1 MLRKIKLP
9 YLLVTAL
16 FIVLG
21 VFAYIRGILFLDLMD
36 LKTVDV
42 RFQTRAKITPGPEVV
57 LAVIDEKSLAQE
69 GKWIWPRSIIADL
82 ISKLSDAG
90 SKVIGFDVGFLEPDD
105 PRLIPTIEGIQGQL
119 TNLNID
125 NDTIQNYLEMIKH
138 EADNDRLLADAIQ
151 NSKAKV
157 VLGYFFQTDEESL
170 ELVDE
175 DEYFQHQENI
185 RGSRHKFVRF
195 ASEEAQGVPFIE
207 ATVPQ
212 SNIQLISEASEYA
225 GCFNFFPD
233 WDGTVRRMPSVIR
246 FDEDLY
252 APLSLMAISAY
263 LDSPPSV
270 VVSDYGVMELNIGD
284 LYIPTDELGFILI
297 NYRGKEKT
305 FPHISV
311 TDILREEVPPE
322 MLKDKIVLVGATA
335 TGIYDM
341 RVTPFASVYPGLEI
355 HANVVDSILSQ
366 DFLFQPEWSAIFD
379 LTAIIVSGVFLGLVL
394 PMVGAIPGAVSAAV
408 VFFGYMFL
416 CQYLFSTQGW
426 ILNLVYPLSVIL
438 LLYLS
443 ITMYRYLV
451 ENKQKRFIKDAFST
465 YMAPS
470 VVKQLIDSG
479 QNLELGGEERE
490 ITAFFSDVQGFTSIS
505 EKLTPHELVEL
516 LNEYLTEMTD
526 IILEHEGTVDKF
538 EGDAIIAFFGAP
550 NILPNHA
557 ERASLTTIEMQKRLG
572 QLREKWEV
580 ENKPMLYM
588 RIGLCTGPAV
598 VGNMGSK
605 NRMDYTMMGDTV
617 NTAARL
623 EGVNKVYST
632 FSMIADETY
641 KAKGDRVATRELDSI
656 NVVGKAEPVTI
667 YQILGYPEDMDEK
680 ASETGK
686 YYTKGLAAYRDRRWD
701 EAISHF
707 EKALDITPD
716 DGPSRT
722 LQTRCQEYKEDPPP
736 EDWNGSYTM
745 KTK

>member
-1 MLRKIKLP
+1 MLKKIKLP
-9 YLLVTAL
+9 YLVITAL

-21 VFAYIRGILFLDLMD
+21 VFAYMRGILFLDLMD

-69 GKWIWPRSIIADL
+69 GKWIWPRSIIAEL
-82 ISKLSDAG
+82 ITKLSDAG
-90 SKVIGFDVGFLEPDD
+90 AKVIGFDVGFLEPDD

-119 TNLNID
+119 ANLKIE

-138 EADNDRLLADAIQ
+138 EADNDRLLAEAIQ
-151 NSKAKV
+151 ESKAKV
-157 VLGYFFQTDEESL
+157 VLGYFFQLDEESL

-175 DEYFQHQENI
+175 DEYLQHQENI
-185 RGSRHKFVRF
+185 RGSRHKSVRF
-195 ASEEAQGVPFIE
+195 TSEEAQQVPFIE

-212 SNIQLISEASEYA
+212 SNIKLISEAAQYA

-252 APLSLMAISAY
+252 APLALMAISAY

-270 VVSDYGVMELNIGD
+270 TVSDYGVTELQIGD

-297 NYRGKEKT
+297 NYRGGEKT

-366 DFLFQPEWSAIFD
+366 DFLFQPEWSGIFD

-394 PMVGAIPGAVSAAV
+394 PMVGAIPGAVSAAA
-408 VFFGYMFL
+408 VFFGYMLL

-426 ILNLVYPLSVIL
+426 ILNLVYPLSVML

-465 YMAPS
+465 YLAPS

-479 QNLELGGEERE
+479 QNLVLGGEERE

-516 LNEYLTEMTD
+516 LNEFLTEMTD
-526 IILEHEGTVDKF
+526 IILAHEGTVDKF

-550 NILPNHA
+550 NVLPNHA
-557 ERASLTTIEMQKRLG
+557 ERACSATTEMQKRLVE
-572 QLREKWEV
+572 LREQWRTQD
-580 ENKPMLYM
+580 KPMLHM
-588 RIGLCTGPAV
+588 RVGLCTGPAV
-598 VGNMGSK
+598 VGNMGSRS
-605 NRMDYTMMGDTV
+605 RMDYTMMGDTV

-623 EGVNKVYST
+623 EGVNKVYSIFT
-632 FSMIADETY
+632 MIADETF
-641 KAKGDRVATRELDSI
+641 KGIGERIQAREIDSI
-656 NVVGKAEPVTI
+656 NVVGKTEPVSV
-667 YQILGYPEDMDEK
+667 YQILGYPEDIDEPM
-680 ASETGK
+680 AEAYAG
-686 YYTKGLAAYRDRRWD
+686 YAEGLTAYRDQKWD
-701 EAISHF
+701 QAIACF
-707 EKALDITPD
+707 EKALAIAPD
-716 DGPSRT
+716 DGPSLT
-722 LQTRCQEYKEDPPP
+722 MKARCQEYKEDPPP

>member
-1 MLRKIKLP
+1 MLKKIKLP
-9 YLLVTAL
+9 YLIITVV
-16 FIVLG
+16 FVGLG
-21 VFAYIRGILFLDLMD
+21 IFAYMHSYLGGTKTLFLDLME
-36 LKTVDV
+36 LRTVDI
-42 RFQTRAKITPGPEVV
+42 RFQTRAKIAPGPEVV

-69 GKWIWPRSIIADL
+69 GKWVWPRSIIAEL
-82 ISKLSDAG
+82 ITKLSDAG
-90 SKVIGFDVGFLEPDD
+90 TRVIGFDVGFLEPDD

-119 TNLNID
+119 TNLNIA

-138 EADNDRLLADAIQ
+138 EADNDRLLAEAIQ
-151 NSKAKV
+151 QSKAKV
-157 VLGYFFQTDEESL
+157 VLGYFFQLDEESL

-175 DEYFQHQENI
+175 DEYYQHQENI

-195 ASEEAQGVPFIE
+195 TSEEAQQVPFIE

-212 SNIQLISEASEYA
+212 SNIQLISEAAEYA

-233 WDGTVRRMPSVIR
+233 WDGTVRRMPSVMR

-252 APLSLMAISAY
+252 APLSLMAVSAY

-270 VVSDYGVMELNIGD
+270 LVSDYGVMELQIGD
-284 LYIPTDELGFILI
+284 LTIPTDELGFVLI
-297 NYRGKEKT
+297 NYRGEEKT

-311 TDILREEVPPE
+311 TDILRDEVPPE

-341 RVTPFASVYPGLEI
+341 RVTPFGSVYPGLEI

-366 DFLFQPEWSAIFD
+366 DFLFQPEWSATFD
-379 LTAIIVSGVFLGLVL
+379 LAAIIVSGIFLGLVL

-426 ILNLVYPLSVIL
+426 ILNLVYPLSVML

-465 YMAPS
+465 YLAPS
-470 VVKQLIDSG
+470 VVKQLVDSG
-479 QNLELGGEERE
+479 QNLVLGGEERE

-526 IILEHEGTVDKF
+526 IILKHEGTVDKF

-550 NILPNHA
+550 NILPDHA
-557 ERASLTTIEMQKRLG
+557 DRASLTTIEMQNRLA

-605 NRMDYTMMGDTV
+605 SRMDYTMMGDTV

-623 EGVNKVYST
+623 EG
-632 FSMIADETY
+632 
-641 KAKGDRVATRELDSI
+641 
-656 NVVGKAEPVTI
+656 
-667 YQILGYPEDMDEK
+667 
-680 ASETGK
+680 
-686 YYTKGLAAYRDRRWD
+686 
-701 EAISHF
+701 
-707 EKALDITPD
+707 
-716 DGPSRT
+716 
-722 LQTRCQEYKEDPPP
+722 
-736 EDWNGSYTM
+736 
-745 KTK
+745 